1 MTGAEP
7 SSLGDLGLTLAVSVA
22 ALVAVWLPFFRGLRV
37 CLKAAGATRRVPR
50 SQLEAGGEGAA
61 RQDSLALLMVRVLRT
76 ALHEDRDHPREF
88 VLDATKQ
95 YVLNE
100 WESHYSQL
108 ISMYSNILPPIGFIG
123 TTGGLLILFLSMHLS
138 ESTLELGALALALT
152 SSIFALMAFAALEA
166 FKIRLYARLL
176 TCVDDV
182 VALMRASEPSRR
194 RAAAGAAPAAPV
206 TS

>member
-1 MTGAEP
+1 MSALDT
-7 SSLGDLGLTLAVSVA
+7 STLGDLTLTLAVSA
-22 ALVAVWLPFFRGLRV
+22 ASLLAVCLPFFRGLRV
-37 CLKAAGATRRVPR
+37 CLRAVGATRRVPR
-50 SQLEAGGEGAA
+50 SQLETAA
-61 RQDSLALLMVRVLRT
+61 RQGGRAADCLGLLMVQVLRK
-76 ALHEDRDHPREF
+76 ALHEDRSHPREF

-108 ISMYSNILPPIGFIG
+108 ISMYANILPPIGFIG

-138 ESTLELGALALALT
+138 QASLQLGALALALT

-176 TCVDDV
+176 RCVDDV
-182 VALMRASEPSRR
+182 VALVRSADTFRGRP
-194 RAAAGAAPAAPV
+194 AAPAAAPAA
-206 TS
+206 